1 MHSDQLMTNQ
11 QIIQAHDE
19 LKLSPAQIA
28 EQFNVDELAV
38 KAILMSQSI
47 AYRKRMDTEIDYNL
61 TDKEAFEAKETL
73 VRLMRHSEDEHL
85 QFKVARYIL
94 DDKKGRLDI
103 GKNMSGLKMDVT
115 VFNQYLIDA
124 KDALKMSKTQSRPPA
139 PAQVIEHEKEAINV

>member
-11 QIIQAHDE
+11 QIIAAFEE

-28 EQFNVDELAV
+28 KQFDKDELAV
-38 KAILMSQSI
+38 KAILMSQSLS
-47 AYRKRMDTEIDYNL
+47 YRKRMDTEIDYNL

-73 VRLMRHSEDEHL
+73 VRLMRHSDDEHL

-103 GKNMSGLKMDVT
+103 GKNMSALKMDVT
-115 VFNQYLIDA
+115 VFNQYLIEA
-124 KDALKMSKTQSRPPA
+124 KDALTASKAQTRPA
-139 PAQVIEHEKEAINV
+139 PAQVNSKANELIDV